1 MFLVAERNIFKKLI
15 HREWTKIKN
24 SPFKVGWGAVEPSTS
39 TTIGLTNLLS
49 PGDIL
54 LVSWFKFTIDG
65 KNDFYRREL
74 SFSFLWASTIPIQQC
89 LFLFCSFFFSGVL
102 YVISGRFEFL
112 CQQQGLSFIIEY
124 GNRILCLYVS
134 KRTINIVDRR
144 WINLLV
150 VYKIFLQIVHI
161 DWLVYHLFTGICKL
175 FIVKPAHLSMDRRK
189 S

>member
-1 MFLVAERNIFKKLI
+1 MLLVAERNIFKKLI

-74 SFSFLWASTIPIQQC
+74 SFSFLWASTIPIHQC
-89 LFLFCSFFFSGVL
+89 LFFFFLFLFRGSVCNKWTVWISMPTTRFILHNTNMGTEF
-102 YVISGRFEFL
+102 YVCML
-112 CQQQGLSFIIEY
+112 
-124 GNRILCLYVS
+124 VS
-134 KRTINIVDRR
+134 E
-144 WINLLV
+144 
-150 VYKIFLQIVHI
+150 Q
-161 DWLVYHLFTGICKL
+161 
-175 FIVKPAHLSMDRRK
+175 
-189 S
+189 